1 MINTI
6 KKNIN
11 KNNQNLKNRKSG
23 IKYKTK
29 KKVRKDTL
37 YYITQKLINK
47 ITDEPLEEQDDYFK
61 SEYQA
66 VKRIKKLILQTY
78 PFEELNDMKYSSTIM
93 YDLISLVYNN
103 NHFKD
108 ILDRIRLNE
117 ELNIHE
123 KREYFQ
129 SIKYLIGESYLS
141 KHPQYNDFKNIMD
154 LLDNIEDIWGDMEY
168 DIDMIYFIYN
178 NSDDIELVNDYLN
191 QYRDI
196 MLTSLGKLRR
206 KMQIHKLMIK
216 EKLKKDEKEEED
228 DDSIIYKYYEVEEK
242 LKDNISIVNEK
253 SIIIDCMGKT
263 TEEIKKEGY
272 LNNLPIDEVL
282 YVDIGIPEIIKR

>member
-1 MINTI
+1 MGITI

-11 KNNQNLKNRKSG
+11 NNNHNLKKQKNG
-23 IKYKTK
+23 VKYKTK

-37 YYITQKLINK
+37 YYVTQKLTNR

-61 SEYQA
+61 SEYQS

-78 PFEELNDMKYSSTIM
+78 PFEELKDMKYSYNIM

-103 NHFKD
+103 NNFKN

-123 KREYFQ
+123 KREYFK
-129 SIKYLIGESYLS
+129 SIKYLIGESYLL
-141 KHPQYNDFKNIMD
+141 KHPKYNGFKNIMK
-154 LLDNIEDIWGDMEY
+154 LLDKVEDIQQGIEY
-168 DIDMIYFIYN
+168 DFDIIEFIDN
-178 NSDDIELVNDYLN
+178 NSADIKIVNYYLD

-196 MLTSLGKLRR
+196 MLTSLGELRR
-206 KMQIHKLMIK
+206 ELQLHMLNIK
-216 EKLKKDEKEEED
+216 KKLKEDEKEENCE
-228 DDSIIYKYYEVEEK
+228 SITYKYYEVEEE
-242 LKDNISIVNEK
+242 LNHNISIVNEK
-253 SIIIDCMGKT
+253 CIRIDCMDKT
-263 TEEIKKEGY
+263 IEEIKSEGY

-282 YVDIGIPEIIKR
+282 YINIRIPNIRKR